1 MHLRDRVGP
10 IGGIAEGLYNL
21 LMHLRDRVGPV
32 GGIAEGLYNLQVD
45 ISLCDRKCQSAA
57 LSMACLISGRQM

>member
-10 IGGIAEGLYNL
+10 IGGIAEGLYS
-21 LMHLRDRVGPV
+21 DGVGPV